1 MWVFLLGAYQYSM
14 AESAKLNLLKNIDV
28 VTSVDKTKI
37 ELRFN
42 GTPNEKGISY
52 HEDFMQMEFPDTY
65 VEPAKQWINVEDET
79 VKNIFL
85 YQLDETT
92 VRARFFTLGKAGRLK
107 DKINLLREEN
117 KIIITYNVAPE
128 ADRSTAA
135 PAEKTAVAAEKGAD
149 SKAGP
154 KGRLRAGDK
163 PRRHKSVEGESIQK
177 PGAAQKGLGVGA
189 EDPLIVRGDLL
200 QKSGAAAS
208 IIVRPETG
216 GTSQIPGP
224 IAPPSAEPAP
234 AVSGISAS
242 VEETPKTSI
251 PPSKTISK
259 NTLGDKPLIADGTG
273 SPDLYASLLKMILAL
288 GILLA
293 LLFAGL
299 FVFKRFMGKKIGIA
313 GQNPGIKIITSAYIG
328 PKKSI
333 ALVDISGERIVVG
346 ITPDHISML
355 ARLGK
360 EGEFGNILE
369 EQMSSN
375 DKVELHDDLWE
386 KV

>member
-1 MWVFLLGAYQYSM
+1 MKKILWLSILLTLLLTAYQYSI
-14 AESAKLNLLKNIDV
+14 AESTKLTLLKDIDV
-28 VTSVDKTKI
+28 MTSVDKTKI

-42 GTPNEKGISY
+42 GTPSEKGISY
-52 HEDFMQMEFPDTY
+52 RENFMQLEFSDTY

-92 VRARFFTLGKAGRLK
+92 VRARFFTIGKAWRLK

-117 KIIITYNVAPE
+117 KIIITYNVAPKV
-128 ADRSTAA
+128 DGSMVA
-135 PAEKTAVAAEKGAD
+135 PAEKAAVAAEKRGD
-149 SKAGP
+149 SRVGQ
-154 KGRLRAGDK
+154 KGRLRTGDK
-163 PRRHKSVEGESIQK
+163 PRRQRSVEGESIQEL
-177 PGAAQKGLGVGA
+177 GAAG
-189 EDPLIVRGDLL
+189 
-200 QKSGAAAS
+200 S

-224 IAPPSAEPAP
+224 IEMPSTEPAP
-234 AVSGISAS
+234 AASEMSGS
-242 VEETPKTSI
+242 VEETPKTTI
-251 PPSKTISK
+251 PPSVTNPK
-259 NTLGDKPLIADGTG
+259 NTPEDKPLIADGTG
-273 SPDLYASLLKMILAL
+273 SPDLYASFIKMILAL

-299 FVFKRFMGKKIGIA
+299 FVFKRFTGKKIGIG
-313 GQNPGIKIITSAYIG
+313 GQNPGIKVITSAYIG

-333 ALVDISGERIVVG
+333 VLVDIAGERIVVG
-346 ITPDHISML
+346 ITPNHISML

-369 EQMSSN
+369 EQMSLN

>member
-1 MWVFLLGAYQYSM
+1 MKKILCLSILLILLLTAYRYSM
-14 AESAKLNLLKNIDV
+14 AESVKLTLLQNIDV
-28 VTSVDKTKI
+28 ATSGGTTKI
-37 ELRFN
+37 ELSFN
-42 GTPNEKGISY
+42 GTPNEKGVSY
-52 HEDFMQMEFPDTY
+52 REDFVQLEFSDTY
-65 VEPAKQWINVEDET
+65 VEPAKQWIDVEDET

-92 VRARFFTLGKAGRLK
+92 VRARFFTVGKAGGLK

-117 KIIITYNVAPE
+117 KIIITYNVASE
-128 ADRSTAA
+128 AGRSTAA
-135 PAEKTAVAAEKGAD
+135 PAEKAAVAAEKRAD
-149 SKAGP
+149 SKAGQ
-154 KGRLRAGDK
+154 KGRLRTGDK
-163 PRRHKSVEGESIQK
+163 PRRHRSVEGESIQK
-177 PGAAQKGLGVGA
+177 PGAAG
-189 EDPLIVRGDLL
+189 
-200 QKSGAAAS
+200 S
-208 IIVRPETG
+208 IIVRQETG
-216 GTSQIPGP
+216 GTSQTPGP
-224 IAPPSAEPAP
+224 IELPSTGPAP
-234 AVSGISAS
+234 AASEMSGS
-242 VEETPKTSI
+242 VEETPKAPI
-251 PPSKTISK
+251 PPSATISK
-259 NTLGDKPLIADGTG
+259 NTPGDKPLIADGPG

-313 GQNPGIKIITSAYIG
+313 GQNPGIKVVTSAYIG

-346 ITPDHISML
+346 ITPNHISML